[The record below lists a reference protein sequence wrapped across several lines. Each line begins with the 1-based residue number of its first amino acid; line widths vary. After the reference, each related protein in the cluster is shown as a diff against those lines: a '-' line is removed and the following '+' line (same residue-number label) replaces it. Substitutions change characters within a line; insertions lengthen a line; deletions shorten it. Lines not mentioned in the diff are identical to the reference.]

1 MEKTNQN
8 NYIHI
13 KQKIM
18 AVSKKTIEEGSE
30 LEIRKVKALEK
41 ISNSLEDISMW
52 LEDIDKDEWSNR
64 IQHYLSVFLEI
75 ASGKKK
81 DNINE

>member
-1 MEKTNQN
+1 
-8 NYIHI
+8 
-13 KQKIM
+13 M
-18 AVSKKTIEEGSE
+18 AVSKKPIEQGSE

-52 LEDIDKDEWSNR
+52 LDDIDKDEWSNR
-64 IQHYLSVFLEI
+64 IQHYLSEFLEI
-75 ASGKKK
+75 AEISSGKKK

>member
-1 MEKTNQN
+1 
-8 NYIHI
+8 
-13 KQKIM
+13 M
-18 AVSKKTIEEGSE
+18 AVSKKPIEQGSE

-64 IQHYLSVFLEI
+64 IQHYLSEFLEI
-75 ASGKKK
+75 SSGKKK
-81 DNINE
+81 GNINE

>member
-1 MEKTNQN
+1 
-8 NYIHI
+8 
-13 KQKIM
+13 M

-75 ASGKKK
+75 VSGKKK